1 MKLKKPRIVE
11 RKLGK
16 EKAWGQAVI
25 YTDRRKSP
33 KVEVDIRLSPRRTL
47 EVFTHEALHIAL
59 PHLTDHPPKS
69 KAYAKGEA
77 EVDRI
82 GKVVSQV
89 LWEAN
94 YRRVMLSKHTTP
106 VRISRKT
113 QKKKKK

>member
-1 MKLKKPRIVE
+1 MKTKKTRIVE

-16 EKAWGQAVI
+16 EKAWGQAI
-25 YTDRRKSP
+25 IHSDRRKSP
-33 KVEVDIRLSPRRTL
+33 TVEVDTRLSPRRTL

-69 KAYAKGEA
+69 KAYRKGEA

-82 GKVVSQV
+82 GKVVSGI

-106 VRISRKT
+106 VRISRPT
-113 QKKKKK
+113 NKKK